1 MAQLDFDGLTKSMA
15 AAQLSTAGKQPQSE
29 TTKKT
34 RPTPLSPV
42 HEDPAEEDDVS
53 AQTALEETHIG
64 DSSKTAASDQLSE
77 HSGSTAS
84 FEGEPE
90 EDKVKRKA
98 KKAKDLKKQWEK
110 KVKARHPDYLFTIL
124 EEIVP
129 KQIVAAQE
137 QHQACLEVQS
147 LVQELKDKVQEK

>member
-42 HEDPAEEDDVS
+42 HEVPAEEDDVS
-53 AQTALEETHIG
+53 ARTALETHIG
-64 DSSKTAASDQLSE
+64 DSPKTVASDQLSE

-137 QHQACLEVQS
+137 QHQAWLEVQS